1 MLGSKRKRPATQC
14 TGEVAALLLT
24 GKRVLVLGLMDNR
37 SLAWSIGRAADAEGA
52 EVIYGCQRERI
63 VRGFFRRSGAD
74 LGDAKLV
81 EVDVTDE
88 ASVTAAIEQTGA
100 PLHGLVF
107 SVAFASPETC
117 LGGRMDTAP
126 VQDVLTALHVSAVAL
141 ATVCRHAIPAMTE
154 GGSIVA
160 LSFDSQHS
168 YPGYN
173 WMGVAKAALEA
184 LVRGLQRDYGPLGV
198 RVNTL
203 SAGPQETLAAS
214 HIPGFAEIASIYTP
228 RAPLGW
234 NLSTSG
240 DAVGRAACLLLSDL
254 AGGIGGTVLTVDGGA
269 HAMGAPLLE

>member
-1 MLGSKRKRPATQC
+1 ML
-14 TGEVAALLLT
+14 LD
-24 GKRVLVLGLMDNR
+24 GKRVLVLGLMDPR
-37 SLAWSIGRAADAEGA
+37 SYAWSIGEAASAQGA
-52 EVIYGCQRERI
+52 DVIYTCQRERI
-63 VRGFFRRSGAD
+63 VRGFFRRENAT
-74 LGDAKLV
+74 LGEATLH
-81 EVDVTDE
+81 ELDVTDE
-88 ASVTAAIEQTGA
+88 TSVHSVMAHIGA

-117 LGGRMDTAP
+117 LGGRLDRAP
-126 VQDVLTALHVSAVAL
+126 VADVLHAIHVSAVSL
-141 ATVCRHAIPAMTE
+141 ATVCRYAVPLMSE
-154 GGSIVA
+154 GGSVVA

-214 HIPGFAEIASIYTP
+214 HIPGFAQIAAIYPP

-234 NLSTSG
+234 TLQSGAGPVAGAAVFLLSPLAA
-240 DAVGRAACLLLSDL
+240 AVGGSV
-254 AGGIGGTVLTVDGGA
+254 ITVDGGA
-269 HAMGAPLLE
+269 HSTGAPMLE